1 MGMEICCKS
10 QNKENIPDNNNN
22 NENQSKST
30 KPKSSIQSDISS
42 FEFNK
47 SKLINYSQG
56 NPDNSYIYLVK
67 IGEGSYGSVFKVRHR
82 DTGIIRAIKMIKKPT
97 KTYSQWLNEDIL
109 KEIELL
115 KSLDHQNI
123 LKIIEIYESDIF
135 VYIVTEYCKGTD
147 LYTKIQREKSFNETT
162 TGIIMFQLFSAINYC
177 HSKHIMHRDLKPEN
191 IMIEENTIDGYLQ
204 IKIID
209 FGTATFYQKDNLNKL
224 IGSPYYIAPE
234 VIDKNYNEECDLWSL
249 GVIMYVMLR
258 GNYPFKGNDIES
270 TFKLIKEGKYVLDS
284 YPFNNISDDAK
295 DLIKRLLIVDPTMRI
310 PACDALNHPFF
321 IKNRVKEKLSYLST
335 EDIQTM
341 LKNVMKY
348 NPDKILQQAV
358 MAYLVMHNQ
367 DMPQVHKANCLFS
380 KIDLNNDG
388 HISQPEF
395 LTGINSL
402 FLERNQR
409 GDNFFLKKLFDIID
423 ADHSGDIENEEFIR
437 AAIDKSAFLDEKV
450 LKNAFDFFD
459 KDKSGGI
466 TLDEINEVFNKMHQ
480 YNEED
485 FKVVISEVDINN
497 DGLIDFNEFCQ
508 MMNAILK

>member
-1 MGMEICCKS
+1 
-10 QNKENIPDNNNN
+10 
-22 NENQSKST
+22 
-30 KPKSSIQSDISS
+30 
-42 FEFNK
+42 
-47 SKLINYSQG
+47 
-56 NPDNSYIYLVK
+56 
-67 IGEGSYGSVFKVRHR
+67 
-82 DTGIIRAIKMIKKPT
+82 MIKKPT

-341 LKNVMKY
+341 LKNVIQK
-348 NPDKILQQAV
+348 
-358 MAYLVMHNQ
+358 
-367 DMPQVHKANCLFS
+367 
-380 KIDLNNDG
+380 
-388 HISQPEF
+388 
-395 LTGINSL
+395 
-402 FLERNQR
+402 R
-409 GDNFFLKKLFDIID
+409 
-423 ADHSGDIENEEFIR
+423 
-437 AAIDKSAFLDEKV
+437 
-450 LKNAFDFFD
+450 
-459 KDKSGGI
+459 
-466 TLDEINEVFNKMHQ
+466 
-480 YNEED
+480 
-485 FKVVISEVDINN
+485 
-497 DGLIDFNEFCQ
+497 
-508 MMNAILK
+508 